1 MPAPSNPGA
10 RPSVWA
16 ECRTEF
22 GRRSSICG
30 YTNAPQQKATYS
42 ITSSARASR
51 VGAERLGCRQIDGK
65 IELGWLLDWNFGRF
79 GPAQNLVDIVPSTSE
94 KLREV
99 CSVRYQTSPFYV
111 LATTMHRRYPRGRR
125 QDVDAN
131 Q

>member
-42 ITSSARASR
+42 ITSSARVSTVGGTSTPSAGAVGRFMTSSPRGTYGPWFELGEFTVQPNLGLRGLNMVHIPGIRDKKCFLVISR
-51 VGAERLGCRQIDGK
+51 VLK
-65 IELGWLLDWNFGRF
+65 VF
-79 GPAQNLVDIVPSTSE
+79 
-94 KLREV
+94 
-99 CSVRYQTSPFYV
+99 
-111 LATTMHRRYPRGRR
+111 
-125 QDVDAN
+125 
-131 Q
+131 